1 MPGPATN
8 PASATTAASPHGATA
23 PEAAPG
29 AHSPDD
35 ADRAAKL
42 SREQKD
48 QLSEFTRELVQSVNK
63 AAYYGADHP
72 AHHEVGEPLYKMLVH
87 FLADN
92 PQVAYLLNRTTPP
105 EIFVDGLGAGRLRM
119 SDIMPAG
126 VYSLFV
132 PRFVEYFDRHSLVL
146 LAFRNGVTLKE
157 FIGLVSV
164 LSRPVTPGHE
174 FDIGQALLDDQVF
187 NVSVLL
193 SNDVASRDFDLPWQI
208 RMCLARLRRDL
219 RLLPMFK
226 NLGHAAIVKA
236 KRQIFQD
243 IVRPINNGELLKQLV
258 LNASRIQQ
266 DIAHIEGLEE
276 IPITPLIIESLAP
289 RPAIDLTRR
298 LCEALA
304 ADDAGV
310 DGSTLREAVG
320 LCAARLS
327 VEHMPEAEP
336 VLRMLYENEILK
348 LEELP
353 ADLQDW
359 ILAEALHVE
368 RASGR
373 FPEVR
378 FDNPRSIGLL
388 GKLGRLDFA
397 NRRYQECAEVAERL
411 YHAAQA
417 GHSPARTAL
426 NKMLS
431 TKEIQE
437 CISRYATEK
446 DEGLAHLLAAIGE
459 PGAMAVAAHFA
470 MSGVNAQMDRVYHLL
485 DRMNSPG
492 AIVAALRVPN
502 LEAPAL
508 RLLLTLG
515 ARHPD
520 SSLEDVAAPHV
531 DHADAEVRFAAIVA
545 MDAVGS
551 AQAASIVTRARQ
563 DADPE
568 ILTMAMAA
576 LATRHG
582 RPDLARARALELLED
597 RERPTEL
604 RAVCARMLGDH
615 PGQGSSDRDRTAA
628 VLAELLKG
636 EKGERGLFGFMR
648 RAPVAPGLAEAVRAA
663 LAKMGVAESTEPE
676 KRGFFERFRR

>member
-219 RLLPMFK
+219 
-226 NLGHAAIVKA
+226 
-236 KRQIFQD
+236 
-243 IVRPINNGELLKQLV
+243 
-258 LNASRIQQ
+258 
-266 DIAHIEGLEE
+266 
-276 IPITPLIIESLAP
+276 
-289 RPAIDLTRR
+289 
-298 LCEALA
+298 
-304 ADDAGV
+304 
-310 DGSTLREAVG
+310 
-320 LCAARLS
+320 
-327 VEHMPEAEP
+327 
-336 VLRMLYENEILK
+336 
-348 LEELP
+348 
-353 ADLQDW
+353 
-359 ILAEALHVE
+359 
-368 RASGR
+368 
-373 FPEVR
+373 
-378 FDNPRSIGLL
+378 
-388 GKLGRLDFA
+388 
-397 NRRYQECAEVAERL
+397 
-411 YHAAQA
+411 QA
-417 GHSPARTAL
+417 
-426 NKMLS
+426 
-431 TKEIQE
+431 
-437 CISRYATEK
+437 
-446 DEGLAHLLAAIGE
+446 
-459 PGAMAVAAHFA
+459 
-470 MSGVNAQMDRVYHLL
+470 
-485 DRMNSPG
+485 
-492 AIVAALRVPN
+492 
-502 LEAPAL
+502 
-508 RLLLTLG
+508 LG
-515 ARHPD
+515 AETTVH
-520 SSLEDVAAPHV
+520 
-531 DHADAEVRFAAIVA
+531 
-545 MDAVGS
+545 
-551 AQAASIVTRARQ
+551 RA
-563 DADPE
+563 
-568 ILTMAMAA
+568 
-576 LATRHG
+576 
-582 RPDLARARALELLED
+582 ARARRALVP
-597 RERPTEL
+597 R
-604 RAVCARMLGDH
+604 
-615 PGQGSSDRDRTAA
+615 
-628 VLAELLKG
+628 
-636 EKGERGLFGFMR
+636 
-648 RAPVAPGLAEAVRAA
+648 
-663 LAKMGVAESTEPE
+663 
-676 KRGFFERFRR
+676 